1 LTPDASPLTLLPV
14 DAIVGLRQSGKSTVF
29 QALTAGHGSA
39 ADSGGEHIGVLNLPD
54 ERLQRLGELVRAKKI
69 TPHGLRLHDL
79 PPLFERGAAPS
90 GEVAQTL
97 TQADSLIHVVRA
109 FRRDDVPHPQGSV
122 NPERDIRAFEAE
134 LLLHDLGTIERR
146 LEKLDII
153 VRSGRPAEREAGERE
168 KQLLERCKR
177 LLDEESPLRGQI
189 DDPQDRKALAN
200 FAPLSFKPMLVL
212 VNIDEAD
219 IASAESIEN
228 EYSAKYAAPQ
238 TAVAA
243 ISAKLEAEL
252 AELPPEEAAEFRREL
267 GAGQG
272 AMERVLAQLQRLL
285 GLITFYTAGEK
296 ETRAW
301 TIPAGSTAL
310 QAAGQIHTDIEKG
323 FIRAEVIAWDKL
335 LQLGSHVEAKKHGQL
350 RTEGKQYVV
359 QDGDVINVLFNV

>member
-1 LTPDASPLTLLPV
+1 V

-39 ADSGGEHIGVLNLPD
+39 AASGGEHMGVLNLPD
-54 ERLQRLGELVRAKKI
+54 ARLQRLGELVRAKKI
-69 TPHGLRLHDL
+69 TPHSVTLHDL

-97 TQADSLIHVVRA
+97 TQSEALIHVVRA

-134 LLLHDLGTIERR
+134 LLLHDLGIIERR

-168 KQLLERCKR
+168 KQLLERCKH
-177 LLDEESPLRGQI
+177 LLDDEKPLRGQI
-189 DDPQDRKALAN
+189 DDAQDRKALAN

-212 VNIDEAD
+212 LNVDESD
-219 IASAESIEN
+219 IASTESIET

-243 ISAKLEAEL
+243 ISAKLETEL
-252 AELPPEEAAEFRREL
+252 AELTSEEAEEFRREL
-267 GAGQG
+267 GTGAG
-272 AMERVLAQLQRLL
+272 AMERVLVHLQQLL
-285 GLITFYTAGEK
+285 GLITFFTAGEK

-310 QAAGQIHTDIEKG
+310 QAAAQIHTDIEKG

-335 LQLGSHVEAKKHGQL
+335 LDLGSHAEAKKHGQL
-350 RTEGKQYVV
+350 RTEGKQYLM